1 MDTTDSRSAD
11 SQLSPQ
17 RVRIDLAER
26 SYDILIGAGLLGRE
40 DSYEGLPAGGTAM
53 IVTNTVVA
61 PLYLERLRCR
71 LQACYGRVDAV
82 VLPDGEQYKTLETL
96 ARDRALAIGSGV
108 AAAQDYYRGTV
119 PALALALASGSWRV
133 ACGYIASAFFWA
145 PLPARSA
152 SRCARRSA
160 ADCALA

>member
-1 MDTTDSRSAD
+1 MDITDSRSAD

-61 PLYLERLRCR
+61 PLYLDRL
-71 LQACYGRVDAV
+71 AATFSVPVAGARV
-82 VLPDGEQYKTLETL
+82 
-96 ARDRALAIGSGV
+96 RIC
-108 AAAQDYYRGTV
+108 
-119 PALALALASGSWRV
+119 ASTS
-133 ACGYIASAFFWA
+133 
-145 PLPARSA
+145 PT
-152 SRCARRSA
+152 RR
-160 ADCALA
+160 